1 MAKKSY
7 DKAFAELQQ
16 ILEELQG
23 DEVSID
29 KLSVK
34 IKKAT
39 ALLATCKGR
48 LREVESELA
57 SIDEEE

>member
-23 DEVSID
+23 DQVSID

-48 LREVESELA
+48 LREVETELS

>member
-7 DKAFAELQQ
+7 DKAFAELQK

-23 DEVSID
+23 EEVSID
-29 KLSVK
+29 KLGIK

-39 ALLATCKGR
+39 TLLATCKGR

-57 SIDEEE
+57 LSLINI

>member
-1 MAKKSY
+1 MSNKSY
-7 DKAFAELQQ
+7 DKSFAELQK

-48 LREVESELA
+48 LREVESEL
-57 SIDEEE
+57 SSLDEEE

>member
-7 DKAFAELQQ
+7 DRAFAELQQ

-39 ALLATCKGR
+39 TLLATCKGR
-48 LREVESELA
+48 LREVETELVA
-57 SIDEEE
+57 IDEEE

>member
-1 MAKKSY
+1 MCIR
-7 DKAFAELQQ
+7 DR

-23 DEVSID
+23 EEVSID
-29 KLSVK
+29 KLGIK

-39 ALLATCKGR
+39 TLLATCKGR